1 MKITKYLTMAIVAL
15 AALIATSC
23 KDKESYADLL
33 RDENH
38 AVNAYLA
45 GFPVISSIP
54 VDSQFVSTQYIMETQ
69 GLSREEAE
77 KLTPF
82 YRMDDDGLVYMQV
95 VNPGLTDTKA
105 VKDQMIYFRFTRYNL
120 KAWYEYDS
128 WIGSG
133 NATDLGTNTT
143 SFRYQNTTLQST
155 TQWGEGIQV
164 PLEFLT
170 LGCEV
175 NIIIKS
181 AMGPEDEIASV
192 YPYLYKI
199 RYFESKV

>member
-1 MKITKYLTMAIVAL
+1 MKKFKFL
-15 AALIATSC
+15 ALIAIAFCLLTAC

-33 RDENH
+33 RDENQ

-45 GFPVISSIP
+45 GYPVISTIP
-54 VDSQFVSTQYIMETQ
+54 TDGKFVTTQEIMQSQ
-69 GLSREEAE
+69 GLPREEAE
-77 KLTPF
+77 LLTPF
-82 YRMDDDGLVYMQV
+82 YRMDDDGYVYMQV
-95 VNPGLTDTKA
+95 VNPGLTESKA
-105 VKDQMIYFRFTRYNL
+105 QENQLIYFRFTRYNL
-120 KAWYEYDS
+120 KAWYEYDT
-128 WIGSG
+128 WTPSG

-143 SFRYQNTTLQST
+143 SFRYKNTTLQST

-164 PLEFLT
+164 PLEYLN

-181 AMGPEDEIASV
+181 YMGPEDEITNV

>member
-1 MKITKYLTMAIVAL
+1 MKKFKFL
-15 AALIATSC
+15 ALIAIAFCLLTAC

-33 RDENH
+33 RDENQ

-45 GFPVISSIP
+45 GYPVISTIP
-54 VDSQFVSTQYIMETQ
+54 ADGKFVTTQEIMQSQ
-69 GLSREEAE
+69 GLPREEAE
-77 KLTPF
+77 LLTPF
-82 YRMDDDGLVYMQV
+82 YRMDDDGYVYMQV
-95 VNPGLTDTKA
+95 VNPGLTESKA
-105 VKDQMIYFRFTRYNL
+105 QENQLIYFRFTRYNL
-120 KAWYEYDS
+120 KAWYEYDT
-128 WIGSG
+128 WTPSG

-143 SFRYQNTTLQST
+143 SFRYKNTTLQST

-164 PLEFLT
+164 PLEYLN

-181 AMGPEDEIASV
+181 YMGPEDEITNV

>member
-1 MKITKYLTMAIVAL
+1 MKKFKFLV
-15 AALIATSC
+15 LIAIALYLLPAC

-33 RDENH
+33 RDENQ

-45 GFPVISSIP
+45 DYPVISTIP
-54 VDSQFVSTQYIMETQ
+54 ADGKFVTTQEIMQSQ
-69 GLSREEAE
+69 GLPREEAE
-77 KLTPF
+77 LLTPF
-82 YRMDDDGLVYMQV
+82 YRMDDDGYVYMQV
-95 VNPGLTDTKA
+95 VNPGLTESKA
-105 VKDQMIYFRFTRYNL
+105 QENQLIYFRFTRYNL
-120 KAWYEYDS
+120 KAWYEYDT
-128 WIGSG
+128 WTPSG

-143 SFRYQNTTLQST
+143 SFRYKNTTLQST
-155 TQWGEGIQV
+155 AQWGEGIQV
-164 PLEFLT
+164 PLEYLN

-181 AMGPEDEIASV
+181 YMGPEDEITNV

>member
-1 MKITKYLTMAIVAL
+1 MKKFKFL
-15 AALIATSC
+15 ALIAVALCLLPAC

-33 RDENH
+33 RDENQ

-45 GFPVISSIP
+45 GYPVISTIP
-54 VDSQFVSTQYIMETQ
+54 ADGEFITTQDIMQTQ

-77 KLTPF
+77 LLTPF
-82 YRMDDDGLVYMQV
+82 YRMDDDGYVYMQV
-95 VNPGLTDTKA
+95 VNPGLTDSKA
-105 VKDQMIYFRFTRYNL
+105 QENQLIYFRFTRYNL
-120 KAWYEYDS
+120 KAWYEYDT
-128 WIGSG
+128 WTPSG

-143 SFRYQNTTLQST
+143 SFRYKNTTLQST

-164 PLEFLT
+164 PLEYLN

-181 AMGPEDEIASV
+181 YMGPEDEITNV